1 MYGSAYSKDLN
12 DANGY
17 LNQLK
22 TKLGQLR
29 GSKDK
34 NTKAAVKQLA
44 PFEELAKVN
53 YVAVRDQLIM
63 DKDFRVEARD
73 FNGMQ
78 LPSTGLPDTV
88 TALQGSIVL
97 PRMNREFTAP
107 NSRMRDVW
115 AEMSPDDRA
124 TSAAYATDLKN
135 VLSYQ
140 PATFEQTYMSDPGGV
155 RHAIDLA
162 VRRQAKERGDSTVP
176 DVDGAGYAAWFAHG
190 FDRPADWGNWTK
202 DLPGNGAELEG
213 DYKELRQSWDEALAD
228 NVRGFGSRHSDVAL
242 AVMSVLPETKGIALL
257 AVSSTDRRKDFAD
270 TTGSLIAAPI
280 DLVRAAVHEQRTFL
294 GAELKLAEA
303 GRRRRSGGKHLLATA
318 ATGRHV
324 VRLGGTRTRS
334 SAGSP

>member
-1 MYGSAYSKDLN
+1 MRAIDPGFSDVYGSAYSKDLS

-22 TKLGQLR
+22 SKVGQLR

-34 NTKAAVKQLA
+34 NTKTAVTQLA
-44 PFEELAKVN
+44 PFEDLAKVN

-124 TSAAYATDLKN
+124 TSAAYATDLTN
-135 VLSYQ
+135 VLS
-140 PATFEQTYMSDPGGV
+140 
-155 RHAIDLA
+155 
-162 VRRQAKERGDSTVP
+162 
-176 DVDGAGYAAWFAHG
+176 
-190 FDRPADWGNWTK
+190 
-202 DLPGNGAELEG
+202 
-213 DYKELRQSWDEALAD
+213 
-228 NVRGFGSRHSDVAL
+228 
-242 AVMSVLPETKGIALL
+242 
-257 AVSSTDRRKDFAD
+257 
-270 TTGSLIAAPI
+270 
-280 DLVRAAVHEQRTFL
+280 
-294 GAELKLAEA
+294 
-303 GRRRRSGGKHLLATA
+303 
-318 ATGRHV
+318 
-324 VRLGGTRTRS
+324 
-334 SAGSP
+334 